1 MYVALNSSNRV
12 TLVRQ
17 PRHLGVHVNCHILQ
31 TPQQDLK
38 QHSAPRHS
46 SFTAITTL
54 FVPNRNNIHIRYS
67 VATTLPSCTVS
78 SSAPLGLRLW
88 RSAIPFVVFRRAN
101 PLGPSCRRHHHRRL
115 HRQWLHP
122 AKKKFPRRLII
133 GSKTPLK
140 FILQILL
147 IAWRQNSIS
156 PKPKAN

>member
-1 MYVALNSSNRV
+1 MSRWCASHAIWGFMSTAIFCRRHSKISSNAV
-12 TLVRQ
+12 HHDNLLFTISTL
-17 PRHLGVHVNCHILQ
+17 I
-31 TPQQDLK
+31 
-38 QHSAPRHS
+38 
-46 SFTAITTL
+46 
-54 FVPNRNNIHIRYS
+54 VPNHNTIHIRYT
-67 VATTLPSCTVS
+67 VATTLTSCTVS
-78 SSAPLGLRLW
+78 SSAAPGLRLW

-101 PLGPSCRRHHHRRL
+101 PLGRSCRRHHRRRL

-133 GSKTPLK
+133 GSKNPLK